1 MHAVKVI
8 LLQSD
13 LIKRRFS
20 VNQGG
25 IDIKECKKKRGFQSF
40 HGWLSARAKPRQR
53 VVVRDGRTGRQEKK
67 NRKPLLFVVAGVL
80 RHSNSVSQVGRI
92 DSSYFATNN
101 VSCVY
106 ILSFYVYIPVNLVSL
121 NLVSAMFI
129 FSLKHNILYLH
140 QHY

>member
-1 MHAVKVI
+1 MHAIKVI

-53 VVVRDGRTGRQEKK
+53 VEGRDGQAGKK
-67 NRKPLLFVVAGVL
+67 E
-80 RHSNSVSQVGRI
+80 
-92 DSSYFATNN
+92 
-101 VSCVY
+101 
-106 ILSFYVYIPVNLVSL
+106 
-121 NLVSAMFI
+121 
-129 FSLKHNILYLH
+129 
-140 QHY
+140 

>member
-1 MHAVKVI
+1 MHAIKVI

-92 DSSYFATNN
+92 DSSYFATKN
-101 VSCVY
+101 VFSNIVYFHIYPLNFFNSSC
-106 ILSFYVYIPVNLVSL
+106 F
-121 NLVSAMFI
+121 
-129 FSLKHNILYLH
+129 LH
-140 QHY
+140 VWLAQNVDDVAKVV